1 MNKLYSLLMRA
12 QSKVENREEAQGVI
26 EYTLVVGVISV
37 ALFIA
42 FFTLGLTDGVTAVV
56 NAIVAELP

>member
-12 QSKVENREEAQGVI
+12 QSKVENREEGQGVI

-42 FFTLGLTDGVTAVV
+42 FFTLGLTDGVTAAV